1 MEIVY
6 RIFIGMISSKI
17 ASMIVGIG
25 LQCRR
30 DTHRPSLSANWREHP
45 TKEPA

>member
-1 MEIVY
+1 MGFNGSVNS
-6 RIFIGMISSKI
+6 IFFGMVFSKI

-30 DTHRPSLSANWREHP
+30 GKGRIH
-45 TKEPA
+45 